1 MDNGIL
7 KQSIQNLTN
16 TDKLKDNIINIV
28 IYAFLFIF
36 VIVSGILLTQAS
48 NNENMDYFG
57 EDTRYFINIGLIVL
71 HQIILI
77 YLVTT
82 GKSTNAYYFGIF
94 VFVILMILL
103 FGYIYGTISYLDTF
117 YQSYINLFF
126 FLFLLLIIFV
136 GLAMFYNI
144 FADRIRRID
153 GILGWFTNLIF
164 FIPCL
169 ISDLFEYIKNQFKI
183 TSPVVYVLLA
193 FQILLILVY
202 IYIPRLLRSK
212 LIDHGITLQNKPTF
226 LNEAVDENLLND
238 DNLPRINRDNIVY
251 KNNDTRF
258 NTYKQSQTYTISM
271 WIYLN
276 QHHNSSV
283 PKRVF
288 EYGSESTGYKPKVEY
303 LGVDNSQSQDTYYR
317 STSDTYKITIAGEN
331 NVDQIVYINM
341 LNQKW
346 NQLTFVYDGKKT
358 HIYVN
363 GILTKSVN
371 IDNNEF
377 KFDNQDKIKRGHK
390 DLDGSIC
397 NIMYYDKT
405 LTPFEITTYYNL
417 LINKNPPVNNIL

>member
-7 KQSIQNLTN
+7 RQSIQNLTN

-94 VFVILMILL
+94 VFIILMILL

-317 STSDTYKITIAGEN
+317 STSDTYKITITGEN

-346 NQLTFVYDGKKT
+346 NQLTFVYDNNSVD
-358 HIYVN
+358 IFVN
-363 GILTKSVN
+363 AKLTKSL
-371 IDNNEF
+371 
-377 KFDNQDKIKRGHK
+377 KFDIEHHNFGNTDKIVIGDKG
-390 DLDGSIC
+390 LNGSIC
-397 NIMYYDKT
+397 NIMYYDQI
-405 LTPFEITTYYNL
+405 LTPYEITLYYNL

>member
-1 MDNGIL
+1 
-7 KQSIQNLTN
+7 
-16 TDKLKDNIINIV
+16 
-28 IYAFLFIF
+28 
-36 VIVSGILLTQAS
+36 
-48 NNENMDYFG
+48 
-57 EDTRYFINIGLIVL
+57 
-71 HQIILI
+71 
-77 YLVTT
+77 
-82 GKSTNAYYFGIF
+82 
-94 VFVILMILL
+94 
-103 FGYIYGTISYLDTF
+103 
-117 YQSYINLFF
+117 
-126 FLFLLLIIFV
+126 
-136 GLAMFYNI
+136 
-144 FADRIRRID
+144 
-153 GILGWFTNLIF
+153 
-164 FIPCL
+164 
-169 ISDLFEYIKNQFKI
+169 
-183 TSPVVYVLLA
+183 
-193 FQILLILVY
+193 
-202 IYIPRLLRSK
+202 
-212 LIDHGITLQNKPTF
+212 
-226 LNEAVDENLLND
+226 
-238 DNLPRINRDNIVY
+238 
-251 KNNDTRF
+251 
-258 NTYKQSQTYTISM
+258 M

-288 EYGSESTGYKPKVEY
+288 EYGSESSGYKPKVEY

-317 STSDTYKITIAGEN
+317 STSDTYKITITGEN